1 MSRLHKF
8 AHVPV
13 IVVVSAVATFAQT
26 STRDYRRAHERQIL
40 SEFTRL
46 LAIPNVASDR
56 ENIRRNALFILE
68 MMQRRGLNPQ
78 LLEAKTKDVPPAVF
92 GEWKAPGATHAIVL
106 YAHYDGQPVDPKQ
119 WTASPPFQPTWR
131 SAAFE
136 SGGKIVALPA
146 NGEINPE
153 WRLYSPPASDE
164 KGGVN
169 VISAPFPTLG
179 GRWVSPSPNP

>member
-8 AHVPV
+8 AHVLV
-13 IVVVSAVATFAQT
+13 IVVVFAVATFAQT
-26 STRDYRRAHERQIL
+26 STRDYRRAHEHQIL

-56 ENIRRNALFILE
+56 ENIRRNAQYILE

-92 GEWKAPGATHAIVL
+92 GEWKAPGAKYAIVL
-106 YAHYDGQPVDPKQ
+106 YAHYDGQPVDLKA

-136 SGGKIVALPA
+136 SGGKIVTHPD

-153 WRLYSPPASDE
+153 WRLYSSAASDD
-164 KGGVN
+164 KASVLAIRTGFDG
-169 VISAPFPTLG
+169 FP
-179 GRWVSPSPNP
+179 